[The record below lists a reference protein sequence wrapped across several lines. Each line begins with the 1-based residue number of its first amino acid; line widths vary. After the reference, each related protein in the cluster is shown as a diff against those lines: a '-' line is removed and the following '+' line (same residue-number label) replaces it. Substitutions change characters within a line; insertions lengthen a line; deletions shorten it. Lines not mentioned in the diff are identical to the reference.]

1 MIRTI
6 LIPALALLGV
16 LFGVYTVVQGSKPP
30 VASLPVAE
38 PPKAPYESFVAG
50 SGLIE
55 SNTQNT
61 AVGTPTA
68 GVVTRVA
75 VVVGAVVKKG
85 DVLFELESRQLEA
98 ELEVRKATLAAAQA
112 AVDRLRSMPR
122 AEEIPPAES
131 RVVEAASLL
140 EDAKSQLAFWER
152 ITDKR
157 AITEDDLSK
166 RRYAVAAA
174 DARLKAAEASLALI
188 KAGPWKSD
196 ILVAEA
202 QVAQAEAQMKA
213 TLIELDRRIVRSPI
227 DGQVLQVNIRA
238 GEFAQAGPLTT
249 PLMMMGG
256 VTPLH
261 VRVDVDENEAWRVSS
276 GAKAIGYLR
285 GNKSISAPLT
295 FVRFEPYVV
304 PKRSLTGESTERVDT
319 RVLQV
324 IYSFDRGSMPLYVGQ
339 QMDAYVEAPP
349 LESVAPTASSPG
361 TVPVGKK

>member
-6 LIPALALLGV
+6 FIPILALLGV

-30 VASLPVAE
+30 VASLPISE
-38 PPKAPYESFVAG
+38 PPKAPFAAFVAG

-55 SNTQNT
+55 TNTQNT

-68 GVVTRVA
+68 GVVTRVG
-75 VVVGAVVKKG
+75 VVAGAMVKKG
-85 DVLFELESRQLEA
+85 DVLFEIEARQLEA
-98 ELEVRKATLAAAQA
+98 ELEVRKAMLAAATA
-112 AVDRLRSMPR
+112 SVERLRSQPR
-122 AEEIPPAES
+122 AEEIPPAEAK
-131 RVVEAASLL
+131 VVEAASLL
-140 EDAKSQLAFWER
+140 EDSKSQFAFMER

-166 RRYAVAAA
+166 RRFAVAAA
-174 DARLKAAEASLALI
+174 DARLKEAQASLALI
-188 KAGPWKSD
+188 KAGAWKSD

-202 QVAQAEAQMKA
+202 QVAQAESQIKS
-213 TLIELDRRIVRSPI
+213 TLIEMDRRIVRSPI
-227 DGQVLQVNIRA
+227 DGQVLQVNLRA

-249 PLMMMGG
+249 PLVMMGG
-256 VTPLH
+256 VSPLH
-261 VRVDVDENEAWRVSS
+261 VRVDVDENEAWRVSA
-276 GAKAIGYLR
+276 GAKAVGYLR
-285 GNKSISAPLT
+285 GNKSISTPLT

-324 IYSFDRGSMPLYVGQ
+324 IYSFERGTMPLYVGQ

-349 LESVAPTASSPG
+349 LESKAPPVA
-361 TVPVGKK
+361 VPEKK

>member
-6 LIPALALLGV
+6 LIPLLALLGV

-38 PPKAPYESFVAG
+38 PPKAPFQSFVAG

-55 SNTQNT
+55 TNTQNIG
-61 AVGTPTA
+61 VGTPTA
-68 GVVTRVA
+68 GVVTKVA
-75 VVVGAVVKKG
+75 VVVGAIVKRG
-85 DVLFELESRQLEA
+85 DVLFEIESRQLEA
-98 ELEVRKATLAAAQA
+98 ELEVRKAALAAATA
-112 AVDRLRSMPR
+112 SVERLRAQPR
-122 AEEIPPAES
+122 AEEIPPAEAK
-131 RVVEAASLL
+131 VAEAVSLFD
-140 EDAKSQLAFWER
+140 DAKSQLAFWDR

-166 RRYAVAAA
+166 RRFAVAAA
-174 DARLKAAEASLALI
+174 EARLRAAQASLTLI
-188 KAGPWKSD
+188 KAGAWKSD

-202 QVAQAEAQMKA
+202 QAAQAEAQLKS
-213 TLIELDRRIVRSPI
+213 TLIEIDRRVVRSPV

-238 GEFAQAGPLTT
+238 GEFAQAGPLAT
-249 PLMMMGG
+249 PLVMMGG
-256 VTPLH
+256 VSPLH
-261 VRVDVDENEAWRVSS
+261 VRVDVDENEAWRVAA
-276 GAKAIGYLR
+276 GAKAVGFLR
-285 GNKSISAPLT
+285 GNKSISTPLT

-324 IYSFDRGSMPLYVGQ
+324 IYSFERGSMPLYVGQ

-349 LESVAPTASSPG
+349 LEAVSAAQAPTD
-361 TVPVGKK
+361 KK